1 MNKLLALDL
10 IKSFLKED
18 IGTGDLST
26 DLVFGKE
33 LRGTGYFLAK
43 DDGIVCGTDIIDW
56 TYSLLSDDYNITLF
70 KKDGE
75 KVQKGENIAMVE
87 GRVSTL
93 LTCERVVLNLM
104 QLMSGI
110 ATEADK
116 LVSALDDSTIK
127 IVDTRKSH
135 PGLRIFEK
143 YAVTCGGAYNHRFAL
158 YDGVMLKDNHIAFAG
173 GITKAVELV
182 KSKLGHMVK
191 VEVETESAEQVK
203 EADLL
208 VTSVLIPSA
217 RAPKLVSADMVK
229 TMKKGSVIID
239 IAIDQGGNVETID
252 RVTTLDNP
260 VFEKYG
266 VLHCAVPNIPSY
278 VPKTASYAYSYA
290 ILPYLQDLGEKGA
303 FVAFKEDETLSS
315 GVSTFRGAVT
325 NEALAQSLGYEHT
338 EISVLIGFKVK

>member
-203 EADLL
+203 EAVSAGADVIMFDNRSSEEIKEL
-208 VTSVLIPSA
+208 V
-217 RAPKLVSADMVK
+217 KLVPSHIITEASGGISLSNIA
-229 TMKKGSVIID
+229 TFKGC
-239 IAIDQGGNVETID
+239 
-252 RVTTLDNP
+252 
-260 VFEKYG
+260 G
-266 VLHCAVPNIPSY
+266 VNYI
-278 VPKTASYAYSYA
+278 
-290 ILPYLQDLGEKGA
+290 
-303 FVAFKEDETLSS
+303 SS
-315 GVSTFRGAVT
+315 GGLT
-325 NEALAQSLGYEHT
+325 NGVKPLD
-338 EISVLIGFKVK
+338 ISFNSKEGFKP